1 MSDES
6 DDSRIASDSDD
17 SADSDVSSHLETE
30 VSEMSLDGVSNK
42 SLGAVYSDDLPP
54 LEELLVE
61 DKAAKVKK
69 PKAKKKKAKTK
80 KIASN
85 SADSLAKDN
94 NDSDKEMPGLIDTS
108 GSDSSR
114 EAREKRITKSK
125 LPKAAR

>member
-17 SADSDVSSHLETE
+17 SADSDASSHLETE
-30 VSEMSLDGVSNK
+30 VSEMSLEGK

-69 PKAKKKKAKTK
+69 PKAKKKKAKNK

-85 SADSLAKDN
+85 SEASLANDN

>member
-30 VSEMSLDGVSNK
+30 VSEMSLEGK

-85 SADSLAKDN
+85 SAASVANEN